1 MVMKFVCQKNAIVK
15 ELSNALDFTSQ
26 RNTIAIYANVC
37 LSLEGNNLTIKA
49 TDQKMSYVSE
59 MVVEG
64 MQDGST
70 TVVCDKFLNIIKNL
84 PDDCNIIF
92 EDVDE
97 KIKINA
103 EGTAIEF
110 KLRTIEAS
118 AFPSLSFGDD
128 NGYFRVSQKDF
139 TDMINQVIF
148 AVSDD
153 ESKYAMNGALL
164 EKDGNGLVMVG
175 TDGRRLSYINRQI
188 EGEIP
193 DFPKATIPSRFLNV
207 IRKLSVGEGDFDI
220 NVEANSISLR
230 FGSCTISSSLIKNDF
245 PAYRRVIPENQS
257 RVCIVNIEDLSN
269 AIKRVSLL
277 VESKYKKL
285 VMEFDV
291 NRLTIYCDESDVG
304 AGKEEISCKYEGEP
318 QRCAMNYTYLLSPL
332 KVMDGTEARIE
343 FSEPGRPFTVK
354 SEPERDYLHVIM
366 PMNLN

>member
-1 MVMKFVCQKNAIVK
+1 MKFICQKNAILK

-26 RNTIAIYANVC
+26 RNTLAVYANVC
-37 LSLEGNNLTIKA
+37 LVLAGNNLTIKA

-59 MVVEG
+59 MTVEG
-64 MQDGST
+64 LADGST

-84 PDDCNIIF
+84 PETNIVF
-92 EDVDE
+92 EDSED
-97 KIKINA
+97 KISIKP
-103 EGTAIEF
+103 EGMSIEF

-118 AFPSLSFGDD
+118 AFPALVFGDESD
-128 NGYFRVSQKDF
+128 YFKVSQKDF

-148 AVSDD
+148 AISDD

-164 EKDGNGLVMVG
+164 EKDGSSLIMVG

-193 DFPKATIPSRFLNV
+193 DFPKATVPSRFLNL
-207 IRKLSVGEGDFDI
+207 IRKLSVGEGEFSI
-220 NVEANSISLR
+220 NVGANSISLR

-245 PAYRRVIPENQS
+245 PAYRRVIPESQS
-257 RVCIVNIEDLSN
+257 RVCIVNIEKLSD
-269 AIKRVSLL
+269 ALKRVSLL
-277 VESKYKKL
+277 VENKFKKIIL
-285 VMEFDV
+285 EFDSD
-291 NRLTIYCDESDVG
+291 RLTVYCDESDVG
-304 AGKEEISCKYEGEP
+304 AGREEIECRYEGEP
-318 QRCAMNYTYLLSPL
+318 QKCAMNYTYLLSPL
-332 KVMDGTEARIE
+332 KVMDGEEVRIE

>member
-1 MVMKFVCQKNAIVK
+1 MKFVCNKNNILK

-26 RNTIAIYANVC
+26 RNTLAVYANVC
-37 LSLEGNNLTIKA
+37 LILEGNNLTLKA

-59 MVVEG
+59 LTVDG
-64 MQDGST
+64 LQDGST

-84 PDDCNIIF
+84 PDSNIVF
-92 EDVDE
+92 EDSED
-97 KIKINA
+97 KIKISP
-103 EGTAIEF
+103 EGTSIEF

-118 AFPSLSFGDD
+118 AFPSLVFGDES
-128 NGYFRVSQKDF
+128 GYFRISQKDF
-139 TDMINQVIF
+139 TDMIGQVIF

-188 EGEIP
+188 GSEIP
-193 DFPKATIPSRFLNV
+193 DFPKATIPSRFLNL
-207 IRKLSVGEGDFDI
+207 IKKLSVGEGDFEI
-220 NVEANSISLR
+220 NVGNNSISLR

-257 RVCIVNIEDLSN
+257 KVCIVNINTFSDAL
-269 AIKRVSLL
+269 KRVSLL
-277 VESKYKKL
+277 VENKFKKIIL
-285 VMEFDV
+285 EFNENKMTV
-291 NRLTIYCDESDVG
+291 YCDESDIG
-304 AGKEEISCKYEGEP
+304 AGREEIECRYEGEP

-332 KVMDGTEARIE
+332 KVMDGEEARIE
-343 FSEPGRPFTVK
+343 FSEPGRPFTLK

>member
-1 MVMKFVCQKNAIVK
+1 MKFVCQKNAIIK

-26 RNTIAIYANVC
+26 RNTLAVYANVC
-37 LSLEGNNLTIKA
+37 LVLEENNLTIKA

-59 MVVEG
+59 MTVEG
-64 MQDGST
+64 MENGST

-84 PDDCNIIF
+84 PDSNIVF
-92 EDVDE
+92 EDSED
-97 KIKINA
+97 KIKIKP

-118 AFPSLSFGDD
+118 AFPSLSFGED
-128 NGYFRVSQKDF
+128 GYFRVSQKDF
-139 TDMINQVIF
+139 SDMINQVIF

-175 TDGRRLSYINRQI
+175 TDGRRLSYINRQT
-188 EGEIP
+188 GSEIP
-193 DFPKATIPSRFLNV
+193 EFPKATIPSRFLNL
-207 IRKLSVGEGDFDI
+207 IRKLSTGEGDFEI
-220 NVEANSISLR
+220 SVAANSISLR

-245 PAYRRVIPENQS
+245 PAYRRVIPESQS
-257 RVCIVNIEDLSN
+257 KVCIVNINTLSD
-269 AIKRVSLL
+269 ALKRVSLL
-277 VESKYKKL
+277 VENKYKKVIL
-285 VMEFDV
+285 EFDE
-291 NRLTIYCDESDVG
+291 NKLTVYCNESDVG
-304 AGKEEISCKYEGEP
+304 AGKEVIDCKYEGEP

-332 KVMDGTEARIE
+332 KVMDGVDARIE

-354 SEPERDYLHVIM
+354 ADSERDYLHVIM

>member
-1 MVMKFVCQKNAIVK
+1 MKFACQKNEIVK

-37 LSLEGNNLTIKA
+37 LCLEGNNLTIKA
-49 TDQKMSYVSE
+49 TDQKMSYVSDIA
-59 MVVEG
+59 VDG

-70 TVVCDKFLNIIKNL
+70 TVVCDKFLNIVKNL
-84 PDDCNIIF
+84 PDDCNVIF
-92 EDVDE
+92 EDSNE

-103 EGTAIEF
+103 ENTSIEF

-118 AFPSLSFGDD
+118 AFPELSFG
-128 NGYFRVSQKDF
+128 NEESYFRVSQKDF
-139 TDMINQVIF
+139 TEMVNQVIF

-164 EKDGNGLVMVG
+164 EKNGNGLIMVG
-175 TDGRRLSYINRQI
+175 TDGRRLSYINRQL
-188 EGEIP
+188 EGQIP
-193 DFPKATIPSRFLNV
+193 DFPRATIPSRFLNE
-207 IRKLSVGEGDFDI
+207 IKKLSVGEGDFDV
-220 NVEANSISLR
+220 NVEQNSISLR

-245 PAYRRVIPENQS
+245 PAYKRVIPESQS
-257 RVCIVNIEDLSN
+257 RVCIVNIDDLSN

-277 VESKYKKL
+277 VENKYKKI
-285 VMEFDV
+285 VMEF
-291 NRLTIYCDESDVG
+291 NENKLNIYCDDNDVG
-304 AGKEEISCKYEGEP
+304 AGREEIPCSYEGDP

-332 KVMDGTEARIE
+332 KAMDGKEARIE

>member
-1 MVMKFVCQKNAIVK
+1 MKFVCNKNNILK

-26 RNTIAIYANVC
+26 RNTLAVYANVC
-37 LSLEGNNLTIKA
+37 LILEGNNLTLKA

-59 MVVEG
+59 LTVDGLE
-64 MQDGST
+64 DGST

-84 PDDCNIIF
+84 PDSNIVF
-92 EDVDE
+92 EDSDD
-97 KIKINA
+97 KIKISP
-103 EGTAIEF
+103 EGTSIEF

-118 AFPSLSFGDD
+118 AFPSLVFGDES
-128 NGYFRVSQKDF
+128 GYFRISQKDF
-139 TDMINQVIF
+139 TDMIGQVIF

-164 EKDGNGLVMVG
+164 EKDGTGLIMVG

-188 EGEIP
+188 GTEIP
-193 DFPKATIPSRFLNV
+193 DFPKATIPSRFLNL
-207 IRKLSVGEGDFDI
+207 IKKLSVGEGDFEI
-220 NVEANSISLR
+220 NVGNNSISLR

-257 RVCIVNIEDLSN
+257 KVCIVNINTFSDAL
-269 AIKRVSLL
+269 KRVSLL
-277 VESKYKKL
+277 VENKFKKIIL
-285 VMEFDV
+285 EFNENKMTV
-291 NRLTIYCDESDVG
+291 YCDESDIG
-304 AGKEEISCKYEGEP
+304 AGREEIECRYEGEP

-332 KVMDGTEARIE
+332 KVMDGEEARIE
-343 FSEPGRPFTVK
+343 FSEPGRPFTLK

>member
-1 MVMKFVCQKNAIVK
+1 MKFVCNKNTILK

-26 RNTIAIYANVC
+26 RNTLAVYANVC
-37 LSLEGNNLTIKA
+37 LILEGNNLTLKA

-59 MVVEG
+59 MTVDGLEN
-64 MQDGST
+64 GST

-84 PDDCNIIF
+84 PDSNIIF
-92 EDVDE
+92 EDSED
-97 KIKINA
+97 KIKIKP
-103 EGTAIEF
+103 EGSSIEF

-118 AFPSLSFGDD
+118 AFPSLVFGDES
-128 NGYFRVSQKDF
+128 GYFRVSQKDF
-139 TDMINQVIF
+139 TDMIGQVSF

-164 EKDGNGLVMVG
+164 EKDGTSLIMVG

-188 EGEIP
+188 GTEIP
-193 DFPKATIPSRFLNV
+193 DFPKATIPSRFLNL
-207 IRKLSVGEGDFDI
+207 IKKLSVGEGDFEI
-220 NVEANSISLR
+220 NVGNNSISLR
-230 FGSCTISSSLIKNDF
+230 FGTCTISSSLIKNDF

-257 RVCIVNIEDLSN
+257 RVCIVNINTLSD
-269 AIKRVSLL
+269 ALKRVSLL
-277 VESKYKKL
+277 VENKFKKIIL
-285 VMEFDV
+285 EF
-291 NRLTIYCDESDVG
+291 NENKLTVYCDESDVG
-304 AGKEEISCKYEGEP
+304 AGREEIDCKYDGEP

-332 KVMDGTEARIE
+332 KVMDGEEARIE

>member
-1 MVMKFVCQKNAIVK
+1 MKFVCNKNNILK

-26 RNTIAIYANVC
+26 RNTLAVYANVC
-37 LSLEGNNLTIKA
+37 LVLEGNNLTIKA

-59 MVVEG
+59 MTVEG
-64 MQDGST
+64 LEDGST

-84 PDDCNIIF
+84 PDSNIVF
-92 EDVDE
+92 EDSDD
-97 KIKINA
+97 KIRINP
-103 EGTAIEF
+103 EGTSIEF

-118 AFPSLSFGDD
+118 AFPSLVFGDESE
-128 NGYFRVSQKDF
+128 YFRVSQKDF
-139 TDMINQVIF
+139 SDMISQVIF

-164 EKDGNGLVMVG
+164 EKDGSGLVMVG

-188 EGEIP
+188 GSEIP
-193 DFPKATIPSRFLNV
+193 DFPKATIPSRFLNL
-207 IRKLSVGEGDFDI
+207 IKKLSVGEGDFEI
-220 NVEANSISLR
+220 NVGSNSISLR

-245 PAYRRVIPENQS
+245 PAYKRVIPENQS
-257 RVCIVNIEDLSN
+257 KVCIVNINTLSD
-269 AIKRVSLL
+269 ALKRVSLL
-277 VESKYKKL
+277 VENKFKKIIL
-285 VMEFDV
+285 EF
-291 NRLTIYCDESDVG
+291 NENKLTVYCDESEVG
-304 AGKEEISCKYEGEP
+304 AGREEIECKYEGES

-332 KVMDGTEARIE
+332 KVMDGDEARIE

>member
-1 MVMKFVCQKNAIVK
+1 MKFVCQKNAILK

-26 RNTIAIYANVC
+26 RNTLAVYANVC
-37 LSLEGNNLTIKA
+37 LVLEDGNLTIKA

-59 MVVEG
+59 MAVEG
-64 MQDGST
+64 MENGST

-84 PDDCNIIF
+84 PETNILF
-92 EDVDE
+92 EDSDD
-97 KIKINA
+97 KIRIRP
-103 EGTAIEF
+103 EGTSIEF

-118 AFPSLSFGDD
+118 AFPSLSFGDG
-128 NGYFRVSQKDF
+128 GYFRVSQKDF

-175 TDGRRLSYINRQI
+175 TDGRRLSYIKRQI
-188 EGEIP
+188 ESEIP
-193 DFPKATIPSRFLNV
+193 DFPKATIPSRFLNL
-207 IRKLSVGEGDFDI
+207 IRKLSTGEGTFEI
-220 NVEANSISLR
+220 NVAANSISLR
-230 FGSCTISSSLIKNDF
+230 FGNCTISSSLIKNDF

-257 RVCIVNIEDLSN
+257 RVCVVNINTLSD
-269 AIKRVSLL
+269 ALKRVSLL
-277 VESKYKKL
+277 VENKYKKVIL
-285 VMEFDV
+285 EFSE
-291 NRLTIYCDESDVG
+291 NKLTVYCDESDVG
-304 AGKEEISCKYEGEP
+304 AGREEIECRYEGDG
-318 QRCAMNYTYLLSPL
+318 QKCAMNYTYLLSPL
-332 KVMDGTEARIE
+332 KVMDGEEARIE

>member
-1 MVMKFVCQKNAIVK
+1 MKFVCNKNNILK

-26 RNTIAIYANVC
+26 RNTLAVYANVC
-37 LSLEGNNLTIKA
+37 LILEGNNLTLKA

-59 MVVEG
+59 LTVDGLE
-64 MQDGST
+64 DGST

-84 PDDCNIIF
+84 PDSNIVF
-92 EDVDE
+92 EDSED
-97 KIKINA
+97 KIKISP
-103 EGTAIEF
+103 EGTSIEF

-118 AFPSLSFGDD
+118 AFPSLVFGDES
-128 NGYFRVSQKDF
+128 GYFRISQKDF
-139 TDMINQVIF
+139 TDMIGQVIF

-164 EKDGNGLVMVG
+164 EKDGTGLIMVG

-188 EGEIP
+188 GTEIP
-193 DFPKATIPSRFLNV
+193 DFPKATIPSRFLNL
-207 IRKLSVGEGDFDI
+207 IKKLSVGEGDFEI
-220 NVEANSISLR
+220 NVGNNSISLR

-257 RVCIVNIEDLSN
+257 KVCIVNINTFSDAL
-269 AIKRVSLL
+269 KRVSLL
-277 VESKYKKL
+277 VENKFKKIIL
-285 VMEFDV
+285 EFNENKMTV
-291 NRLTIYCDESDVG
+291 YCDESDIG
-304 AGKEEISCKYEGEP
+304 AGREEIECRYEGEP

-332 KVMDGTEARIE
+332 KVMDGEEARIE
-343 FSEPGRPFTVK
+343 FSEPGRPFALK

>member
-1 MVMKFVCQKNAIVK
+1 MKFVCNKNNILK

-26 RNTIAIYANVC
+26 RNTLAVYANVC
-37 LSLEGNNLTIKA
+37 LLLEGNNLTIKA

-59 MVVEG
+59 MTVDGLE
-64 MQDGST
+64 DGST

-84 PDDCNIIF
+84 PDSNIVF
-92 EDVDE
+92 EDSDD
-97 KIKINA
+97 KIRINP
-103 EGTAIEF
+103 EGTSIEF

-118 AFPSLSFGDD
+118 AFPSLVFGDES
-128 NGYFRVSQKDF
+128 GYFRVSQKDF
-139 TDMINQVIF
+139 TDMIGQVIF

-188 EGEIP
+188 GSEIP
-193 DFPKATIPSRFLNV
+193 DFPKATIPSRFLNL
-207 IRKLSVGEGDFDI
+207 IKKLSVGEGDFEI
-220 NVEANSISLR
+220 NVGSNTISLR

-245 PAYRRVIPENQS
+245 PAYKRVIPESQS
-257 RVCIVNIEDLSN
+257 KVFIVNINTLSD
-269 AIKRVSLL
+269 ALKRVSLL
-277 VESKYKKL
+277 VENKFKKIIL
-285 VMEFDV
+285 EF
-291 NRLTIYCDESDVG
+291 NENKLTVYCDESEVG
-304 AGKEEISCKYEGEP
+304 AGREEIECKYEGDS

-332 KVMDGTEARIE
+332 KVMDGEEARIE

>member
-1 MVMKFVCQKNAIVK
+1 MKFVCNKNNILK

-26 RNTIAIYANVC
+26 RNTLAVYANVC
-37 LSLEGNNLTIKA
+37 LILEGNNLTLKA

-59 MVVEG
+59 LTVDGLE
-64 MQDGST
+64 DGST

-84 PDDCNIIF
+84 PDSNIVF
-92 EDVDE
+92 EDSDD
-97 KIKINA
+97 KIKISP
-103 EGTAIEF
+103 EGTSIEF

-118 AFPSLSFGDD
+118 AFPSLVFGDES
-128 NGYFRVSQKDF
+128 GYFRISQKDF
-139 TDMINQVIF
+139 TDMIGQVIF

-164 EKDGNGLVMVG
+164 EKDGTGLIMVG

-188 EGEIP
+188 GTEIP
-193 DFPKATIPSRFLNV
+193 DFPKATIPSRFLNL
-207 IRKLSVGEGDFDI
+207 IKKLSVGEGDFEI
-220 NVEANSISLR
+220 NVGNNSISLR

-257 RVCIVNIEDLSN
+257 KVCIVNINTFSDAL
-269 AIKRVSLL
+269 KRVSLL
-277 VESKYKKL
+277 VENKFKKIIL
-285 VMEFDV
+285 DFNENKMTV
-291 NRLTIYCDESDVG
+291 YCDESDIG
-304 AGKEEISCKYEGEP
+304 AGREEIECRYEGEP

-332 KVMDGTEARIE
+332 KVMDGEEARIE
-343 FSEPGRPFTVK
+343 FSEPGRPFTLK

>member
-1 MVMKFVCQKNAIVK
+1 MKFVCNKNNILK

-26 RNTIAIYANVC
+26 RNTLAVYANVC
-37 LSLEGNNLTIKA
+37 LLLEGNNLTIKA

-59 MVVEG
+59 MTVDGLE
-64 MQDGST
+64 DGST

-84 PDDCNIIF
+84 PDSNIVF
-92 EDVDE
+92 EDSDD
-97 KIKINA
+97 KIRINP
-103 EGTAIEF
+103 EGTSIEF

-118 AFPSLSFGDD
+118 AFPSLVFGDES
-128 NGYFRVSQKDF
+128 GYFRVSQKDF
-139 TDMINQVIF
+139 TDMIGQVIF

-164 EKDGNGLVMVG
+164 EKDGSGLVMVG

-188 EGEIP
+188 GSEIP
-193 DFPKATIPSRFLNV
+193 DFPKATIPSRFLNL
-207 IRKLSVGEGDFDI
+207 IKKLSVGEGDFEI
-220 NVEANSISLR
+220 NVGSNTISLR

-245 PAYRRVIPENQS
+245 PAYKRVIPESQS
-257 RVCIVNIEDLSN
+257 KVCIVNINTLSD

-277 VESKYKKL
+277 VENKFKKIIL
-285 VMEFDV
+285 EF
-291 NRLTIYCDESDVG
+291 NENKLTVYCDESEVG
-304 AGKEEISCKYEGEP
+304 AGREEIDCKYEGES

-332 KVMDGTEARIE
+332 KVMDGEEARIE

>member
-1 MVMKFVCQKNAIVK
+1 MKFVCNKNTILK

-26 RNTIAIYANVC
+26 RNTLAVYANVC
-37 LSLEGNNLTIKA
+37 LILEGNNLTLKA

-59 MVVEG
+59 MTVDG
-64 MQDGST
+64 MENGST

-84 PDDCNIIF
+84 PDSNIIF
-92 EDVDE
+92 EDSED
-97 KIKINA
+97 KIKIKP
-103 EGTAIEF
+103 EGSSIEF

-118 AFPSLSFGDD
+118 AFPSLVFGDES
-128 NGYFRVSQKDF
+128 GYFRVSQKDF
-139 TDMINQVIF
+139 TDMIGQVSF

-164 EKDGNGLVMVG
+164 EKDGTSLIMVG

-188 EGEIP
+188 GTEIP
-193 DFPKATIPSRFLNV
+193 DFPKATIPSRFLNL
-207 IRKLSVGEGDFDI
+207 IKKLSVGEGDFEI
-220 NVEANSISLR
+220 NVGNNSISLR
-230 FGSCTISSSLIKNDF
+230 FGTCTISSSLIKNDF

-257 RVCIVNIEDLSN
+257 RVCIVNINTLSD
-269 AIKRVSLL
+269 ALKRVSLL
-277 VESKYKKL
+277 VENKFKKIIL
-285 VMEFDV
+285 EF
-291 NRLTIYCDESDVG
+291 NENKLTVYCDESDVG
-304 AGKEEISCKYEGEP
+304 AGREEIDCKYDGEP

-332 KVMDGTEARIE
+332 KVMDGEEARIE

>member
-1 MVMKFVCQKNAIVK
+1 MKFVCNKNNIIK

-26 RNTIAIYANVC
+26 RNTLAVYANVC
-37 LSLEGNNLTIKA
+37 LILEGNNLTLKA

-59 MVVEG
+59 LTVDG
-64 MQDGST
+64 LQDGST

-84 PDDCNIIF
+84 PDSNIVF
-92 EDVDE
+92 EDSED
-97 KIKINA
+97 KIKISP
-103 EGTAIEF
+103 EGTSIEF

-118 AFPSLSFGDD
+118 AFPSLVFGDES
-128 NGYFRVSQKDF
+128 GYFRISQKDF
-139 TDMINQVIF
+139 TDMIGQVIF

-164 EKDGNGLVMVG
+164 EKDGTGLIMVG

-188 EGEIP
+188 GTEIP
-193 DFPKATIPSRFLNV
+193 DFPKATIPSRFLNL
-207 IRKLSVGEGDFDI
+207 IKKLSVGEGDFEI
-220 NVEANSISLR
+220 NVGNNSISLR

-257 RVCIVNIEDLSN
+257 KVCIVNIDTFSDAL
-269 AIKRVSLL
+269 KRVSLL
-277 VESKYKKL
+277 VENKFKKIIL
-285 VMEFDV
+285 EFNENKMTV
-291 NRLTIYCDESDVG
+291 YCDESDIG
-304 AGKEEISCKYEGEP
+304 AGREEIECRYEGEP

-332 KVMDGTEARIE
+332 KVMDGEEARIE
-343 FSEPGRPFTVK
+343 FSEPGRPFTLK

>member
-1 MVMKFVCQKNAIVK
+1 MKFVCNKNTILK

-26 RNTIAIYANVC
+26 RNTLAVYANVC
-37 LSLEGNNLTIKA
+37 MILEGNNLTLKA

-59 MVVEG
+59 MSVEG
-64 MQDGST
+64 IENGST

-84 PDDCNIIF
+84 PDSNIVF
-92 EDVDE
+92 EDSDD
-97 KIKINA
+97 KIKIKP
-103 EGTAIEF
+103 EGSSIEF

-118 AFPSLSFGDD
+118 AFPSLVFGEES
-128 NGYFRVSQKDF
+128 GYFRVSQKDF
-139 TDMINQVIF
+139 TDMIGQVIF

-164 EKDGNGLVMVG
+164 EKDGSSLIMVG

-188 EGEIP
+188 GTEIP
-193 DFPKATIPSRFLNV
+193 DFPKATIPSRFLNL
-207 IRKLSVGEGDFDI
+207 IKKLSVGEGDFEI
-220 NVEANSISLR
+220 NVGSNSISLR
-230 FGSCTISSSLIKNDF
+230 FGTCTISSSLIKNDF

-257 RVCIVNIEDLSN
+257 KVCIVNINTLSD
-269 AIKRVSLL
+269 ALKRVSLL
-277 VESKYKKL
+277 VENKFKKIIL
-285 VMEFDV
+285 EFNENKMTV
-291 NRLTIYCDESDVG
+291 YCDESDVG
-304 AGKEEISCKYEGEP
+304 AGREEIDCRYEGEP

-332 KVMDGTEARIE
+332 KVMDGEEARIE

>member
-1 MVMKFVCQKNAIVK
+1 MKFVCNKNNILK

-26 RNTIAIYANVC
+26 RNTLAVYANVC
-37 LSLEGNNLTIKA
+37 LVLEGNNLTIKA

-59 MVVEG
+59 MTVEG
-64 MQDGST
+64 LEDGST

-84 PDDCNIIF
+84 PDSNIVF
-92 EDVDE
+92 EDSDD
-97 KIKINA
+97 KIRINP

-118 AFPSLSFGDD
+118 AFPSLVFGDES
-128 NGYFRVSQKDF
+128 GYFRVSQKDF
-139 TDMINQVIF
+139 SDMISQVIF
-148 AVSDD
+148 SVSDD

-164 EKDGNGLVMVG
+164 EKDGSGLVMVG

-188 EGEIP
+188 GSEIP
-193 DFPKATIPSRFLNV
+193 DFPKATIPSRFLNL
-207 IRKLSVGEGDFDI
+207 IKKLSVGEGDFEI
-220 NVEANSISLR
+220 NVGSNSISLR

-245 PAYRRVIPENQS
+245 PAYKRVIPENQS
-257 RVCIVNIEDLSN
+257 KVCIVNINTLSD
-269 AIKRVSLL
+269 ALKRVSLL
-277 VESKYKKL
+277 VENKFKKIIL
-285 VMEFDV
+285 EF
-291 NRLTIYCDESDVG
+291 NENKLTVYCDESEVG
-304 AGKEEISCKYEGEP
+304 AGREEIECKYEGES

-332 KVMDGTEARIE
+332 KVMDGEEARIE

>member
-1 MVMKFVCQKNAIVK
+1 MKFVCNKNNILK

-26 RNTIAIYANVC
+26 RNTLAVYANVC
-37 LSLEGNNLTIKA
+37 LILEGNNLTLKA

-59 MVVEG
+59 LTVDG
-64 MQDGST
+64 LQDGST

-84 PDDCNIIF
+84 PDSNIVF
-92 EDVDE
+92 EDSED
-97 KIKINA
+97 KIKISP
-103 EGTAIEF
+103 EGTSIEF

-118 AFPSLSFGDD
+118 AFPSLVFGDES
-128 NGYFRVSQKDF
+128 GYFRISQKDF
-139 TDMINQVIF
+139 TDMIGQVIF

-164 EKDGNGLVMVG
+164 EKDGTGLIMVG

-188 EGEIP
+188 GTEIP
-193 DFPKATIPSRFLNV
+193 DFPKATIPSRFLNL
-207 IRKLSVGEGDFDI
+207 IKKLSVGEGDFEI
-220 NVEANSISLR
+220 NVGNNSISLR

-257 RVCIVNIEDLSN
+257 KVCIVNINTFSDAL
-269 AIKRVSLL
+269 KRVSLL
-277 VESKYKKL
+277 VENKFKKIIL
-285 VMEFDV
+285 EFNENKMTV
-291 NRLTIYCDESDVG
+291 YCDESDIG
-304 AGKEEISCKYEGEP
+304 AGREEIECRYEGEP

-332 KVMDGTEARIE
+332 KMMDGEEARIE
-343 FSEPGRPFTVK
+343 FSEPGRPFTLK

>member
-1 MVMKFVCQKNAIVK
+1 MKFVCQKNAILK

-26 RNTIAIYANVC
+26 RNSLAVYANVC
-37 LSLEGNNLTIKA
+37 LVLNDNNLTIKA

-64 MQDGST
+64 IESGST
-70 TVVCDKFLNIIKNL
+70 TVVCDKFLNIVKNL
-84 PDDCNIIF
+84 PEANIVF
-92 EDVDE
+92 EDSED
-97 KIKINA
+97 KIKIKP
-103 EGTAIEF
+103 EGTSIEF

-118 AFPSLSFGDD
+118 AFPSLAFGDE
-128 NGYFRVSQKDF
+128 NGYFKVSQKDF

-164 EKDGNGLVMVG
+164 EKDASGLIMVG

-188 EGEIP
+188 GVEIP
-193 DFPKATIPSRFLNV
+193 DFPKATIPSRFLNL
-207 IRKLSVGEGDFDI
+207 IRKLSVGEGDFEI
-220 NVEANSISLR
+220 NVGANSISLR
-230 FGSCTISSSLIKNDF
+230 FGSCTISSNLIKNDF

-257 RVCIVNIEDLSN
+257 RVCIVNIEKLSD
-269 AIKRVSLL
+269 ALKRVSLL
-277 VESKYKKL
+277 VENKFKKIIL
-285 VMEFDV
+285 EFDA
-291 NRLTIYCDESDVG
+291 NKLTVYCDESDVG
-304 AGKEEISCKYEGEP
+304 AGREEIECNYDGDL

-332 KVMDGTEARIE
+332 KVMDGEDARIE
-343 FSEPGRPFTVK
+343 FSEPGRPFTLK